1 MTADNTPVVGR
12 FAPTPSGFLH
22 LGNVFCS
29 LLAWLYAKSS
39 GGKIV
44 LRIEDLDPQRC
55 SLSKAD
61 ALARELEWLGLTWD
75 EGAYCSADSDSF
87 FQSRRSDIYAHC
99 FDLLQQQGLVYPC
112 FCSRSELHA
121 AEAPHASDGRIIY
134 AGTCRELTAAQRSAK
149 MQQRR
154 PAWRIKVNDELIAFT
169 DMHYGKQQAN
179 LSHECGDFILRR
191 SDGVYAYQLAVV
203 IDDAL
208 MGVNQVVRG
217 CDLLSSTPV
226 QLYLYR
232 LLKLTP
238 PSFCHIPLLTDAAG
252 RRLSKRDGDLEI
264 AALRQHFGNPEPIIG
279 LLAYLAGQLPKP
291 EPITAAEL
299 LPLPSGSGFP
309 RQYRCTAITLI
320 AKAITHF
327 TDYKTWEEYIMKKF
341 LMKIKVNMLIVLII
355 SLLGGMAGSYF
366 FNNRWL
372 GLIVAIPL
380 CALYIYQV
388 YQVQADY
395 REQHTKKKHTN
406 KYR

>member
-44 LRIEDLDPQRC
+44 LRIEDLDPQSC
-55 SLSKAD
+55 SLAKAD

-75 EGAYCSADSDSF
+75 EGAYCSTDSDSF

-112 FCSRSELHA
+112 FCSRNELHA

-134 AGTCRELTAAQRSAK
+134 AGT
-149 MQQRR
+149 
-154 PAWRIKVNDELIAFT
+154 WRIKVDDELIAFT
-169 DMHYGKQQAN
+169 DMHYGRQQAN
-179 LSHECGDFILRR
+179 IAHECGDFILRR

-232 LLKLTP
+232 LLNLTP

-291 EPITAAEL
+291 EPITVAEL
-299 LPLPSGSGFP
+299 LPLFRPEAVP
-309 RQYRCTAITLI
+309 Q
-320 AKAITHF
+320 
-327 TDYKTWEEYIMKKF
+327 D
-341 LMKIKVNMLIVLII
+341 NIVVPQ
-355 SLLGGMAGSYF
+355 LL
-366 FNNRWL
+366 
-372 GLIVAIPL
+372 
-380 CALYIYQV
+380 
-388 YQVQADY
+388 
-395 REQHTKKKHTN
+395 
-406 KYR
+406 